1 MKLPEN
7 KKERMLIYALIGV
20 VGIVILAVAILW
32 GILPLLDS
40 RREMESSLVELDD
53 KLKKADRE
61 LGYAPAF
68 QREYDDMLAELERIR
83 AENVLRPILG
93 SYLVGVTEQIEA
105 TARQAGVRTEEVREV
120 GMVSIPRKGQAA
132 GSQVFMSFVVQVG
145 GEGSFEAIARFIKQM
160 EDRNPFFSVSEF
172 SITGQSVSPELQRFS
187 VRMVWPIEPA
197 AKGER
202 KEGV

>member
-7 KKERMLIYALIGV
+7 KKERMLIFALIGV
-20 VGIVILAVAILW
+20 VGIVLLAVVILW

-40 RREMESSLVELDD
+40 QRKMESSLIELDD
-53 KLKKADRE
+53 KLKKANRE
-61 LGYAPAF
+61 LGYAPAI
-68 QREYDDMLAELERIR
+68 QREYDDMMTELERIR

-105 TARQAGVRTEEVREV
+105 TARQAGVRTEDVREV
-120 GMVSIPRKGQAA
+120 GMVSLPRKGQA

-145 GEGSFEAIARFIKQM
+145 GEGPFEAIARFLKQM

-172 SITGQSVSPELQRFS
+172 SITGQSDSLELQRFS
-187 VRMVWPIEPA
+187 ARMVWPIEPA
-197 AKGER
+197 SEGGKKG
-202 KEGV
+202 GI